1 MVSRI
6 VPNEGTVGRKRRFGA
21 AGLGNVA
28 VTNLVLQLLL
38 LIPALPSWLCT
49 LISQL
54 INGIAGYFLYGKFVF
69 HATSLRDIR
78 PGARYAICQLALWLL
93 NWGGLI
99 LGETIGLPRSL
110 AAILAIPILAI
121 TSYTVQKK
129 WIFNP
134 S

>member
-1 MVSRI
+1 MSRI
-6 VPNEGTVGRKRRFGA
+6 IPNEGAVGRKRRFGA
-21 AGLGNVA
+21 AGIANVA

-38 LIPALPSWLCT
+38 LIPAVPSWLCT

-54 INGIAGYFLYGKFVF
+54 INGTAGYLLYGKFVF
-69 HATSLRDIR
+69 RTTSLRDIR

-99 LGETIGLPRSL
+99 VGETIGLPRSL

-121 TSYTVQKK
+121 MSYTIQKR
-129 WIFNP
+129 WVFNP